1 MMIPQP
7 DWTCSAEVQDGIAK
21 AETKNVPGLDLL
33 RLETIDEGLS
43 VQILHIGRY
52 DDEAPTLSC
61 LHHEYI
67 PATAPDLPA
76 RTTRSTSAMP
86 AGWQRKSSKPSF
98 ANPGGGSETFSA
110 DVHVLLLAR
119 RRNHWLGSAVW
130 LN

>member
-86 AGWQRKSSKPSF
+86 AGWQRKSSNHPSPTRAAALRHF
-98 ANPGGGSETFSA
+98 RPTCTCCCWPGAGIIG
-110 DVHVLLLAR
+110 
-119 RRNHWLGSAVW
+119 
-130 LN
+130 